1 MPRPLRLEYR
11 NAFYHVMNRGKGR
24 QAIFH
29 GPRYYQAFLDS
40 IEEANQRFGLIV
52 HAYCLMGNHYHLL
65 VQTPRDKLSR
75 CMRHINGVYT
85 QRYNRMKK
93 TDGPLFRGRYKATLV
108 EADAYLLQLTR
119 YIHRNPLETPR
130 PRVKNLADYRWS
142 SYPAYINLASAP
154 RWLEREFSYGLLGKK
169 RKYDG
174 YKRYVNLG
182 TDQEL
187 VDFYAQD
194 KVKPIIATETF
205 IQRVRENGNNEP
217 VKSRLTDSLMLTPTL
232 ADIVERV
239 ANQTGVTNREIV
251 QSRRG
256 RGSKNVPR
264 WIAIM
269 LARDLSG
276 LPLAEIARHFE
287 MGHISGISKAVNK
300 LLEHERHDKQV
311 AQSLKVLY
319 QDLIVKN

>member
-11 NAFYHVMNRGKGR
+11 NAFYHVINRGRGR

-40 IEEANQRFGLIV
+40 IEEANQRSGLIV

-75 CMRHINGVYT
+75 CMRHVNGVYT

-130 PRVKNLADYRWS
+130 PLVKNLTEYRWS

-154 RWLEREFSYGLLGKK
+154 RWLEREFSYELLGKN

-182 TDQEL
+182 RDQEL

-194 KVKPIIATETF
+194 KVKPILATETF
-205 IQRVRENGNNEP
+205 IQRVREDGNNEP
-217 VKSRLTDSLMLTPTL
+217 IKPRLSDSLAPAPTL
-232 ADIVERV
+232 AAIVERV
-239 ANQTGVTNREIV
+239 AIQTGVAISEIV

-256 RGSKNVPR
+256 RGSRSVPR
-264 WIAIM
+264 WMAIT

-276 LPLAEIARHFE
+276 LPLAEISRYFD
-287 MGHISGISKAVNK
+287 MGHISGISKVVNK
-300 LLEHERHDKQV
+300 LLDLEKHDKGV
-311 AQSLKVLY
+311 AQLLKGLY
-319 QDLIVKN
+319 QDLTP